1 MEHHHIVREFDKELQ
16 KLDNLIAELGGLAES
31 QLADAVDALV
41 NRDAER
47 AQLIAEADARL
58 DDLERQIDELGIDI
72 MIRRQ
77 PMAGDFRIVIA
88 ALKTSSTLERIG
100 DYAKNIA
107 KRTIALS
114 QMPAIGSVR
123 SVQRMAELAQAQIKM
138 ALDAYLNRDA
148 DLAEDVRV
156 RDQEIDSMH
165 TSLFRELL
173 TYMMEDHRTI
183 TACTHLLFIAKNLE
197 RIGDHATSISENL
210 LFLIHGSM
218 PENARPKKDAAHY
231 TVSDQNDVMSTAPHV
246 TNSSGK
252 EK

>member
-1 MEHHHIVREFDKELQ
+1 MEHHHIVHEFDIELQ

-47 AQLIAEADARL
+47 AQVIAAADARL
-58 DDLERQIDELGIDI
+58 DELERKIDELGIDI

-77 PMAGDFRIVIA
+77 PMASDLRIVIA
-88 ALKTSSTLERIG
+88 ALKTSSILERIG

-123 SVQRMAELAQAQIKM
+123 SVQRMAELAQSQIKM
-138 ALDAYLNRDA
+138 VLDAYLNRDVE
-148 DLAEDVRV
+148 LARDVRN

-173 TYMMEDHRTI
+173 TYMMEDPRNI

-197 RIGDHATSISENL
+197 RVGDHATSIAENL
-210 LFLIHGSM
+210 LFLIHGAM
-218 PENARPKKDAAHY
+218 PEDARPKKDAAHY
-231 TVSDQNDVMSTAPHV
+231 TVTDENDVVSTVPHG
-246 TNSSGK
+246 SDGE
-252 EK
+252 EKR

>member
-1 MEHHHIVREFDKELQ
+1 MEHHHIVREFDIELQ

-47 AQLIAEADARL
+47 AQVIAAADARL
-58 DDLERQIDELGIDI
+58 DELERKIDELGIDI

-77 PMAGDFRIVIA
+77 PMASDLRIVIA
-88 ALKTSSTLERIG
+88 ALKTSSILERIG

-123 SVQRMAELAQAQIKM
+123 SVQRMAELAQSQIKM
-138 ALDAYLNRDA
+138 VLDAYLNRDVE
-148 DLAEDVRV
+148 LARDVRN

-173 TYMMEDHRTI
+173 TYMMEDPRNI

-197 RIGDHATSISENL
+197 RVGDHATSIAENL
-210 LFLIHGSM
+210 LFLIHGAM
-218 PENARPKKDAAHY
+218 PEDARPKKDAAHY
-231 TVSDQNDVMSTAPHV
+231 TVTDENDVVSTVPHG
-246 TNSSGK
+246 SDGE
-252 EK
+252 EKR

>member
-1 MEHHHIVREFDKELQ
+1 MEHKHIVREFDEELR
-16 KLDNLIAELGGLAES
+16 KLDNLIAELGGLAER

-41 NRDAER
+41 RRDAER
-47 AQLIAEADARL
+47 AQEIAAADARL
-58 DDLERQIDELGIDI
+58 DELEREINELGIDI
-72 MIRRQ
+72 LIRRQ
-77 PMAGDFRIVIA
+77 PMANDFRVVIA
-88 ALKTSSTLERIG
+88 ALKTSSILERIG

-123 SVQRMAELAQAQIKM
+123 SVQRMAESAQSQIKV
-138 ALDAYLNRDA
+138 ALDAYLTRDA
-148 DLAEDVRV
+148 ELAEDVRL

-183 TACTHLLFIAKNLE
+183 TAGTHLLFIAKNLE
-197 RIGDHATSISENL
+197 RIGDHATTIAENL
-210 LFLIHGSM
+210 LFLIHGFA
-218 PENARPKKDAAHY
+218 PENARPKNDAAHY
-231 TVSDQNDVMSTAPHV
+231 TVVDQNDVVSTASH
-246 TNSSGK
+246 SGDGEG

>member
-1 MEHHHIVREFDKELQ
+1 MEHHHIVREFDIELQ

-31 QLADAVDALV
+31 QLADAVNALV

-47 AQLIAEADARL
+47 AQVIAAADARL
-58 DDLERQIDELGIDI
+58 DELEREIDELGIDI

-77 PMAGDFRIVIA
+77 PMASDLRIVIA
-88 ALKTSSTLERIG
+88 ALKTSSILERIG

-123 SVQRMAELAQAQIKM
+123 SVQRMAELAQSQIKM
-138 ALDAYLNRDA
+138 VLDAYLNRDVEIA
-148 DLAEDVRV
+148 KDVRN

-173 TYMMEDHRTI
+173 TYMMEDPRNI

-197 RIGDHATSISENL
+197 RIGDHATSIAENL
-210 LFLIHGSM
+210 LFLIHGAM
-218 PENARPKKDAAHY
+218 PEDARPKKDAAHY
-231 TVSDQNDVMSTAPHV
+231 TVTDENDVVSTVPH
-246 TNSSGK
+246 SGDGE
-252 EK
+252 EKR